1 MYTPGCVKDHYKEI
15 VTKFI
20 SNSKPPKVKY
30 TTLINKIEDSGLNVQ
45 NLECKLKSI
54 KSNWI
59 TKLYNKEYKAPWKLN
74 IEQYFKEDIEEIVKF
89 NLASNDY
96 SEFKDKFYIDM
107 WQAWSEL
114 SHKELCSIEE
124 ICNQCICNNSRIRI
138 DCKPIVKRERSD
150 KSIIFIKDILTNRG
164 TFLSENNVNTKYN
177 IRLTHPP
184 HCIINEHPLNYIH
197 HHHFDILLGNHTM
210 YAKCRNV

>member
-1 MYTPGCVKDHYKEI
+1 M
-15 VTKFI
+15 
-20 SNSKPPKVKY
+20 
-30 TTLINKIEDSGLNVQ
+30 INKTEDGGLNLQ

-107 WQAWSEL
+107 GK
-114 SHKELCSIEE
+114 H
-124 ICNQCICNNSRIRI
+124 
-138 DCKPIVKRERSD
+138 
-150 KSIIFIKDILTNRG
+150 G
-164 TFLSENNVNTKYN
+164 
-177 IRLTHPP
+177 
-184 HCIINEHPLNYIH
+184 LNYHIKSCVVLRKYV
-197 HHHFDILLGNHTM
+197 INA
-210 YAKCRNV
+210 YATTPELELTASP